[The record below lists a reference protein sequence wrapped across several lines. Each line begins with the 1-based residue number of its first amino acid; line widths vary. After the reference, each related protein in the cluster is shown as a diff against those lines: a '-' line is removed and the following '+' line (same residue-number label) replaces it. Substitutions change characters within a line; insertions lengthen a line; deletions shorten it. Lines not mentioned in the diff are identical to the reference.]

1 MIEHGPAFRLLMPV
15 ILFCLTTG
23 CSPQSIPEIGSGRKI
38 TEEFLNEIQAG
49 NMDEVWQK
57 TSSEFK
63 SYMGREQFKA
73 FVASNPV
80 LREKLQFQKEEP
92 FPEGGKW
99 LVCSFGAEKNP
110 KAVKVFVGKEQ
121 NTWLVHGLKVE

>member
-1 MIEHGPAFRLLMPV
+1 MIEHGLAFRLLMPV

-38 TEEFLNEIQAG
+38 TEEFLIEIQAG

-80 LREKLQFQKEEP
+80 LREKLHFQKEEP
-92 FPEGGKW
+92 FPEGGRW
-99 LVCSFGAEKNP
+99 VLCSFSPDKP
-110 KAVKVFVGKEQ
+110 VKMVKVFVGKEGDL
-121 NTWLVHGLKVE
+121 WLVHGLKVE